1 MPGQEEQAAI
11 LNRRVEVGLKDKVTC
26 ELRLEAGGY
35 IPGRAFQTEGRDRA
49 EASGQKAAGGS
60 Y

>member
-1 MPGQEEQAAI
+1 MPGWEAAI
-11 LNRRVEVGLKDKVTC
+11 LDRGVEVGLKDKVTF

-35 IPGRAFQTEGRDRA
+35 IPGRASRLRGGTVQRPEG
-49 EASGQKAAGGS
+49 GQKAAGGS